1 MQDYLH
7 TYPVVY
13 FIFVTAFSIIV
24 AVLAL
29 PSILHV
35 ARERHLYDDLG
46 SFRKHHDHGIPR
58 LGGVAIFVSFTIT
71 SLLFGLADKS
81 LPINYLLTACIIL
94 FAMGVKDDLSGVN
107 STTKFAMQ
115 FVVAGILV
123 VLGNIR
129 LTSLYGIF
137 GLYEL
142 PYVLSVV
149 LSILTITLIVNAFN
163 LIDGIDGLASATG
176 IIVNGTF
183 AALFIYTKHYE
194 LAAVALA
201 MVGATIGFLRY
212 NLSPAKI
219 FMGDT
224 GSLLIGLISAVMALK
239 FIELNKFTGTKLPE
253 IISAPALAFAI
264 LIGPIFD
271 TLRVFVIRILKG
283 DSPFKADRNHM
294 HHRILTLGFSHI
306 QTTILLGSINVLSI
320 AMVLMFSYMGN
331 SILIIM
337 ISLIS
342 LLFNWGLTFVIRSK
356 EREKVALRN
365 LFA

>member
-1 MQDYLH
+1 
-7 TYPVVY
+7 
-13 FIFVTAFSIIV
+13 
-24 AVLAL
+24 
-29 PSILHV
+29 
-35 ARERHLYDDLG
+35 LYDDLG

-71 SLLFGLADKS
+71 SLLFGFADKS

-94 FAMGVKDDLSGVN
+94 FAMGMKDDLTGVN
-107 STTKFAMQ
+107 STTKFFMQ
-115 FVVAGILV
+115 FVVAAILV
-123 VLGNIR
+123 ILGDIR
-129 LTSLYGIF
+129 LTSMYGVL
-137 GLYEL
+137 GVYEL
-142 PYVLSVV
+142 PYVLSVI
-149 LSILTITLIVNAFN
+149 LSTLIIMLIVNAFN
-163 LIDGIDGLASATG
+163 LIDGIDGLASTTG
-176 IIVNGTF
+176 IIANGAF
-183 AALFIYTKHYE
+183 AALFIYMGHYE
-194 LAAVALA
+194 LAGVALA

-239 FIELNKFTGTKLPE
+239 FIELNKFTSGKLPE
-253 IISAPALAFAI
+253 VYSAPALAFAI

-271 TLRVFVIRILKG
+271 TLRVFVIRIAKG

-306 QTTILLGSINVLSI
+306 QTTIILSSINVICI
-320 AMVLMFSYMGN
+320 AIVLLFGYIGN
-331 SILIIM
+331 SALILI

-342 LLFNWGLTFVIRSK
+342 LLFNWMVTFVIRSK